1 MTALLRKKIAK
12 HSLFGGLS
20 AALFMLGGIFTVA
33 FASGDQTIGGLADNI
48 RDSLSGVETLI
59 IALCYIGG
67 VAFAGAAIMKF
78 KQYKDNPQQITLG
91 QPIALVFIAAALV
104 WLPQL
109 IKTSGETVFGSSS
122 SETSGSS
129 AIGDSNQRGVFD

>member
-1 MTALLRKKIAK
+1 MTSLLRKKIAK
-12 HSLFGGLS
+12 HSLYGGLS
-20 AALFMLGGIFTVA
+20 AALFMLGGVFTVA
-33 FASGDQTIGGLADNI
+33 LAADQSLGDLADNI
-48 RDSLSGVETLI
+48 RDSLAGVETLI

-109 IKTSGETVFGSSS
+109 IKTSGETVFGSGSGD
-122 SETSGSS
+122 TSGGS
-129 AIGDSNQRGVFD
+129 AVSGSGTRSVFD